1 MFKVNIPVNIPVN
14 IYLFKVNNRNT
25 RKMCDVCSKVIIKT
39 PEPCT
44 LLWCF
49 FVKFEHILPIFLVPL
64 LLTLQKGNINW
75 ERHWEEVPILDHCS
89 ISPPPEKLWLTDI
102 FMGYINRRLTWNEL
116 SNDMLYL
123 HCQHWKYFLTT
134 HFLTTFSLLSIRV
147 FNVNFE
153 EVLFAQFNVKR
164 ISHNKFYHVSLFGLL
179 KGGML
184 TRKWFICWRQLLIL
198 VWYHNNSHITSQ
210 FYP

>member
-1 MFKVNIPVNIPVN
+1 
-14 IYLFKVNNRNT
+14 
-25 RKMCDVCSKVIIKT
+25 MCDVCSKVIIKT
-39 PEPCT
+39 PEPFT

-134 HFLTTFSLLSIRV
+134 FSLLSIRV